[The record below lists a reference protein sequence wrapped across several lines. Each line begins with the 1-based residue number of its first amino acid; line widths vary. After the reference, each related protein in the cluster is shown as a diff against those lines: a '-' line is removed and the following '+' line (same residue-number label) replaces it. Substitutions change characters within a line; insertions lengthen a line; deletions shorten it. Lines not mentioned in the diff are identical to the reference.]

1 MKNQE
6 GVTLVELLIVVVILG
21 IIAAISIPAVGRI
34 VKNTQYRS
42 IEANIAQLSSAV
54 RLARVSEQFSANEAD
69 HGGLGRD
76 DLEGWENYAISVL
89 GDYIDKWPKPPF
101 GGVFSYRYSENIRF
115 EDDVTNDGAP
125 SLSRRLIRMVLDD
138 EGELAIEGS
147 LIVYYD
153 IEFGSEGHFVK
164 LRFDSTEEE
173 IFKDT
178 ARFLI
183 ESTNIPYIFS
193 FHAGGNYDNP
203 YDPNT
208 FNPDDSSTYGHGRGF
223 NDGQYNIWI
232 YIP

>member
-54 RLARVSEQFSANEAD
+54 RLARVSEQFGEKAATSPSTQ
-69 HGGLGRD
+69 
-76 DLEGWENYAISVL
+76 DLDKWENYAISVL

-115 EDDVTNDGAP
+115 ENDVTNDGAP
-125 SLSRRLIRMVLDD
+125 SFSRRLIRMVLDD

-208 FNPDDSSTYGHGRGF
+208 FNPDDSNTYGHTRDF